1 MNYET
6 KETLADQLEEA
17 REIIQSLE
25 TDEAIVLRMVL
36 DVRGMVFHC
45 RDYSEIS
52 QALSQIVMMH
62 HPDVVDRAEAMEAVL

>member
-1 MNYET
+1 MTYET

-17 REIIQSLE
+17 REIIQTLE

-36 DVRGMVFHC
+36 DVRDMVFHC

-52 QALSQIVMMH
+52 QALAQIVMTH

>member
-1 MNYET
+1 MTYET

-36 DVRGMVFHC
+36 DVRDMVFHC

-52 QALSQIVMMH
+52 QALAQIVMMH